1 MPMKHTVYTLATLAL
16 LASTLSAGA
25 APSDV
30 PPSHWA
36 ARSVASVTAKKLIAP
51 LPNGQFNSDKPV
63 TRYELAVALDRF
75 VRYIEAGRKPLH
87 PTTAQA
93 PAPLAPRAPADAK
106 QARAHLT
113 QGGFLPAK
121 SPLLTRDGTKPAT
134 AQELADALAQ
144 ITVRLSDRSLPP
156 NKE

>member
-1 MPMKHTVYTLATLAL
+1 MKHALFTLAAL
-16 LASTLSAGA
+16 GLLLSSVPAVA

-36 ARSVASVTAKKLIAP
+36 ARSVGSVTAKKLMTP
-51 LPNGQFNSDKPV
+51 LPDGQFHGDKPV

-75 VRYIEAGRKPLH
+75 VRYIEAGRRPLH
-87 PTTAQA
+87 PTKAQT
-93 PAPLAPRAPADAK
+93 PVPLPPRAPAAAK
-106 QARAHLT
+106 QALAHLT

-121 SPLLTRDGTKPAT
+121 SPLLTRDGTKPVT

-144 ITVRLSDRSLPP
+144 ITLRLSDRSLPP
-156 NKE
+156 NKD